1 MFSFSLISFSGLSSS
16 HRDLASQV
24 SRSKTRTKTNPAKT
38 SELNPKLQIFEG
50 LFLMI
55 QGPFLMNFL
64 SNGTPDVV
72 LRLDASWEAASRRAV
87 VVSFADACRT
97 PQCMGP
103 GLFRIQYMRHQLS
116 VPFRDWNRCT
126 YSGRE
131 LPLSKQSKSKCI
143 CIYVAYA

>member
-64 SNGTPDVV
+64 FD
-72 LRLDASWEAASRRAV
+72 LRPKRRGESAALLHLSICGQNTRVKGARPSLITSR
-87 VVSFADACRT
+87 F
-97 PQCMGP
+97 
-103 GLFRIQYMRHQLS
+103 
-116 VPFRDWNRCT
+116 
-126 YSGRE
+126 
-131 LPLSKQSKSKCI
+131 
-143 CIYVAYA
+143 VAKTKG